1 MKKSFS
7 AVALLAA
14 CLLAGP
20 AAHAQQTVVKTK
32 TKSSKSAK
40 ATAAAPAPVPGMTP
54 PAGGPAGTPPPPPAG
69 GPRAERGPNG
79 PGPGGPDGPKAGPD
93 GLKAGPD
100 GGPKGGQVQ
109 VLTDVR
115 GTLASYQARNDEQV
129 YDAFVLRPS
138 GSAAPDTIHFPRH
151 LGQQLTSAV
160 KAGSS
165 ITVTGFRQVGPDGRS
180 NFHFVSLT
188 NGSQTVRDTPP
199 VRPTT
204 APTEESATVRGTISQ
219 VRRGP
224 RGEVKSLLLSDQS
237 ILQLPPRAVE
247 QLADKLTTGASIEA
261 TGTLRTAHAGEA
273 LATTTA
279 PRVVRAETLTL
290 GGNKYLV
297 R

>member
-7 AVALLAA
+7 AVALVAA
-14 CLLAGP
+14 FLLAGP

-40 ATAAAPAPVPGMTP
+40 AAAAAPAPLPGMAP
-54 PAGGPAGTPPPPPAG
+54 PAGGPTGTPPPPPAG
-69 GPRAERGPNG
+69 GPRSEQGPNG
-79 PGPGGPDGPKAGPD
+79 PG
-93 GLKAGPD
+93 
-100 GGPKGGQVQ
+100 GPKGGPNGPKEGPGGAKGGQAQ

-129 YDAFVLRPS
+129 YDAFVLRPE
-138 GSAAPDTIHFPRH
+138 GNAAADTIHFPRH

-165 ITVTGFRQVGPDGRS
+165 ITVTGFRQAGPDGRS
-180 NFHFVSLT
+180 RFHFVSLT
-188 NGSQTVRDTPP
+188 SGSQTVRDTPP

-261 TGTLRTAHAGEA
+261 TGTLRTAHPGEA
-273 LATTTA
+273 LATTNA

>member
-14 CLLAGP
+14 LLLAGP

-32 TKSSKSAK
+32 TKSSKNAR
-40 ATAAAPAPVPGMTP
+40 AAAMAAPLPAPAAGMA
-54 PAGGPAGTPPPPPAG
+54 PAGGPGTPPPPPAG
-69 GPRAERGPNG
+69 GPRGEQ
-79 PGPGGPDGPKAGPD
+79 GPGGPGPD
-93 GLKAGPD
+93 GPGRKGPK
-100 GGPKGGQVQ
+100 GGPGGPQGGQVQ
-109 VLTDVR
+109 VLSDVR

-129 YDAFVLRPS
+129 YDAFVLRPE

-165 ITVTGFRQVGPDGRS
+165 VTVTGFRQAGPDGRS
-180 NFHFVSLT
+180 RFHFVSLT
-188 NGSQTVRDTPP
+188 SGGQTVRDTPP

-204 APTEESATVRGTISQ
+204 VPTEESATVKGTIREL
-219 VRRGP
+219 RRGP
-224 RGEVKSLLLSDQS
+224 RGEVKSLVLSDQS
-237 ILQLPPRAVE
+237 ILQLSPRAVE
-247 QLADKLTTGASIEA
+247 QLADKLTAGASIEA
-261 TGTLRTAHAGEA
+261 TGTLRTAHPGEA
-273 LATTTA
+273 MASTT
-279 PRVVRAETLTL
+279 PVRIVRAETLTL

>member
-14 CLLAGP
+14 LLLAGP

-32 TKSSKSAK
+32 TKSAKNAK
-40 ATAAAPAPVPGMTP
+40 AGAITAPLPAPAAGMA
-54 PAGGPAGTPPPPPAG
+54 PAGGPGTPPPPPAG
-69 GPRAERGPNG
+69 GPRGEQGP
-79 PGPGGPDGPKAGPD
+79 GPDGPGRRGP
-93 GLKAGPD
+93 K
-100 GGPKGGQVQ
+100 GGPGRPQGGQVQ
-109 VLTDVR
+109 VLSDVR

-129 YDAFVLRPS
+129 YDAFVLRPE

-151 LGQQLTSAV
+151 LGQQLTAAA

-165 ITVTGFRQVGPDGRS
+165 ITVTGFRQAGPDGRS
-180 NFHFVSLT
+180 RFHFVSLT
-188 NGSQTVRDTPP
+188 SGSQTVRDTPP

-204 APTEESATVRGTISQ
+204 APTEESATVKGTIREL
-219 VRRGP
+219 RRGP

-237 ILQLPPRAVE
+237 ILQLSPRVVE
-247 QLADKLTTGASIEA
+247 QLADKLTPGASLEA
-261 TGTLRTAHAGEA
+261 SGTLRGAHPGEA
-273 LATTTA
+273 MATTT
-279 PRVVRAETLTL
+279 PVRVVRAETLTL

>member
-14 CLLAGP
+14 LLLAGP

-32 TKSSKSAK
+32 TKSAKSAK
-40 ATAAAPAPVPGMTP
+40 AGAMTAPLPAPAAGMA
-54 PAGGPAGTPPPPPAG
+54 PAGGPATPPPPPAG
-69 GPRAERGPNG
+69 GPRGEQGPG
-79 PGPGGPDGPKAGPD
+79 PDGPGHKGAKGGPGGPQ
-93 GLKAGPD
+93 
-100 GGPKGGQVQ
+100 GGQVQ
-109 VLTDVR
+109 VLSDVR

-129 YDAFVLRPS
+129 YDAFVLRPE

-160 KAGSS
+160 KAGSTV
-165 ITVTGFRQVGPDGRS
+165 TVTGFRQAGPDGRS
-180 NFHFVSLT
+180 RFHFVSLAS
-188 NGSQTVRDTPP
+188 GGQTVRDTPP

-204 APTEESATVRGTISQ
+204 APAEESATVRGTIREL
-219 VRRGP
+219 RRGP

-237 ILQLPPRAVE
+237 ILQLSPRAVE
-247 QLADKLTTGASIEA
+247 QLADKLTAGTSLEA
-261 TGTLRTAHAGEA
+261 TGTLRIAHPGEA
-273 LATTTA
+273 MASTT
-279 PRVVRAETLTL
+279 PVRIVRAETLTL